1 MCEALDQL
9 PSHGGLADS
18 GNPGNKEGRGPCIK
32 QADDVIQFAL
42 ATVEFPDARKV
53 SQRRDQLLFHVLGE
67 VAVHQ
72 IRRESADV
80 QHPVVVHVA
89 DDVHRTHGEGEH
101 FVHRS
106 EVAALR

>member
-9 PSHGGLADS
+9 PSHGGLADA

-67 VAVHQ
+67 V
-72 IRRESADV
+72 RSTKSGES
-80 QHPVVVHVA
+80 P
-89 DDVHRTHGEGEH
+89 RT
-101 FVHRS
+101 S
-106 EVAALR
+106 NTPLSSM